1 MDYSTPL
8 TVPQIKAA
16 IKHSPTKDYFEH
28 LKEVIG
34 STLWLYNEV
43 GPPTVRVTNKDLAD
57 KFKSHYA
64 IGCLRSHL
72 EWSILFQAYEGMEIT
87 INRFRK
93 SFGLHIP
100 ANSLPFA
107 IIQDVDK
114 ENKAFEVSMSQILK
128 IINHDRNSKWEDY
141 TEEDW
146 QDGWNYFIE
155 GYEYNLISE
164 L

>member
-1 MDYSTPL
+1 
-8 TVPQIKAA
+8 
-16 IKHSPTKDYFEH
+16 
-28 LKEVIG
+28 
-34 STLWLYNEV
+34 
-43 GPPTVRVTNKDLAD
+43 
-57 KFKSHYA
+57 
-64 IGCLRSHL
+64 
-72 EWSILFQAYEGMEIT
+72 MEIT